1 MLRRPRFGCIVRA
14 TAENK
19 QMSEALC
26 VDVSKVYMA
35 VFTLGVALGT
45 VGGALVVPA
54 GAASVEMGAELVVDA
69 FADVIIGG
77 GVGVPAARF
86 AAVLCGGV
94 CSPAQTRFPAF
105 VASRTS

>member
-54 GAASVEMGAELVVDA
+54 GAASIDMGVELIVDA
-69 FADVIIGG
+69 FAVVIIGG
-77 GVGVPAARF
+77 HGSMARALLGALILAVRRSAAKC
-86 AAVLCGGV
+86 V
-94 CSPAQTRFPAF
+94 FPPVRA
-105 VASRTS
+105 R